1 MKTKAPIIGITPSH
15 DTKTDDIF
23 LHPTYLRAIKAAG
36 GLPLVLPLEA
46 DDADIRALL
55 LLCSGFLFSG
65 GPDIHPF
72 LFGEETHAHC
82 GDMSPARDRME
93 LALLAAAMEAKK
105 PILGICRGAQIIN
118 VGLGG
123 GIIQDIPSQ
132 TERDFPIAH
141 RQPFGYD
148 APSHHVRV
156 TADSLLARLAG
167 CPDNAPGSLSVNS
180 IHHQSVGRLAPGLTA
195 CATAPDGIIEAVEMP
210 GYPFLLGVQ
219 WHPEYLWRTDPAA
232 AGIFKGFVEACG

>member
-1 MKTKAPIIGITPSH
+1 MKTEAPIIGITPSH

-46 DDADIRALL
+46 DEEDIRALL
-55 LLCSGFLFSG
+55 LLCGGFLFSG
-65 GPDIHPF
+65 GPDITPFSSGKRPTPLRRYVAGQGSDGACPSRSGHGGQKAHPRDLPRRPDHQCGTRGRHNPGYPQPDRAGF
-72 LFGEETHAHC
+72 PHC
-82 GDMSPARDRME
+82 PPA
-93 LALLAAAMEAKK
+93 ALWLCFSL
-105 PILGICRGAQIIN
+105 PPCQR
-118 VGLGG
+118 VGWE
-123 GIIQDIPSQ
+123 PS
-132 TERDFPIAH
+132 
-141 RQPFGYD
+141 G
-148 APSHHVRV
+148 PSG
-156 TADSLLARLAG
+156 RLPG
-167 CPDNAPGSLSVNS
+167 QCPCSLSVNS

-195 CATAPDGIIEAVEMP
+195 CAEAPDGIIEAVEMP